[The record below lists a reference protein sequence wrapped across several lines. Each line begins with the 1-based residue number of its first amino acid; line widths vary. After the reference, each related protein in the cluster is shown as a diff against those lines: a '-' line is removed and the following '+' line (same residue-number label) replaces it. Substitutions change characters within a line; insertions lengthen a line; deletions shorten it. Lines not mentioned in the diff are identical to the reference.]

1 MRVFDIHTHP
11 ILRREGCGQ
20 EAIQRLIRESRALG
34 ITRMNILG
42 DVAHHGP
49 CQTAEQVT
57 AINEESAQLQ
67 SAHPDFFTFFC
78 YLNPTLGEK
87 AVMSE
92 VERCVSQHGA
102 LGIKLEAANHAAD
115 PCMRHVAKAA
125 KAFNLV
131 VLQHS
136 WSTDTNNKAGG
147 LKVQTDPDHTAL
159 FAKRNPDVKIIMAH
173 LYGCGHRG
181 VIAVK
186 ALPNVWVDTSGA
198 YPLDG
203 ILEYAVEHLGAE
215 RVLYGSDIPIRE
227 SGVKIGHVQGARISA
242 ADKKKVLYDN
252 AAALLGIA

>member
-20 EAIQRLIRESRALG
+20 AAVRRLIRESRELG

-42 DVAHHGP
+42 DVAHNGP

-57 AINEESAQLQ
+57 FINEESARLQ
-67 SAHPDFFTFFC
+67 AEHPDFFTFFC

-92 VERCVSQHGA
+92 VERCVTQHRA
-102 LGIKLEAANHAAD
+102 KGIKLEAANHAAD
-115 PCMRHVAKAA
+115 PCMSHVAKAA
-125 KAFNLV
+125 RTFDIV

-136 WSTDTNNKAGG
+136 WSTDTNKLSKGP
-147 LKVQTDPDHTAL
+147 KVQTDPDHTAL
-159 FAKRNPDVKIIMAH
+159 FARRNPDVKIIMAH

-186 ALPNVWVDTSGA
+186 TLPNVWVDTSGA
-198 YPLDG
+198 YPIDG

-227 SGVKIGHVQGARISA
+227 SRVKIGHVLGARISA
-242 ADKKKVLYDN
+242 ADKNKILYDN
-252 AAALLGIA
+252 AAKLLGLT

>member
-1 MRVFDIHTHP
+1 MRIFDIHTHP

-20 EAIQRLIRESRALG
+20 AAIKRLIRDSRALG

-42 DVAHHGP
+42 DVALHGP

-57 AINEESAQLQ
+57 FINEESARLQ
-67 SAHPDFFTFFC
+67 AEYPDFFTFFC

-87 AVMSE
+87 AVMRE
-92 VERCVSQHGA
+92 VERCVTQHGA
-102 LGIKLEAANHAAD
+102 SGIKLEAANHAAD

-125 KAFNLV
+125 REFGIV

-136 WSTDTNNKAGG
+136 WSTDTNAKKGG
-147 LKVQTDPDHTAL
+147 PKVQTDPDHTAI
-159 FAKRNPDVKIIMAH
+159 FGRRNPDVKIIMAH

-186 ALPNVWVDTSGA
+186 DLPNIWVDTSGA
-198 YPLDG
+198 YPIDG

-227 SGVKIGHVQGARISA
+227 SRVKIGHVQGARITA
-242 ADKKKVLYDN
+242 ADKKKIFYDN
-252 AAALLGIA
+252 AAALLGVA

>member
-20 EAIQRLIRESRALG
+20 AAIKRLIRDSRALG
-34 ITRMNILG
+34 ITGMNILG
-42 DVAHHGP
+42 DVAYNGP

-57 AINEESAQLQ
+57 EINEESARLQ
-67 SAHPDFFTFFC
+67 AAYPDFFTFFC

-92 VERCVSQHGA
+92 VERCVTKHGA
-102 LGIKLEAANHAAD
+102 RGIKLEAANHAAD

-125 KAFNLV
+125 RTFDIV

-136 WSTDTNNKAGG
+136 WSTDTNNLSKGP
-147 LKVQTDPDHTAL
+147 KVQTDPDHTAL
-159 FAKRNPDVKIIMAH
+159 FAKRNPDVKVIMAH

-186 ALPNVWVDTSGA
+186 ACPNVWVDTSGA
-198 YPLDG
+198 YPIDG
-203 ILEYAVEHLGAE
+203 ILEYAVEHLGPE

-227 SGVKIGHVQGARISA
+227 NRVKIGHVLGARISA
-242 ADKKKVLYDN
+242 KAKQQILYDN
-252 AAALLGIA
+252 AAQLLRLK

>member
-20 EAIQRLIRESRALG
+20 AAVRRLIRESRELG

-42 DVAHHGP
+42 DVAHNGP

-57 AINEESAQLQ
+57 FINEESARLQ
-67 SAHPDFFTFFC
+67 AEHPDFFTFFC

-92 VERCVSQHGA
+92 VERCVTQHRA
-102 LGIKLEAANHAAD
+102 KGIKLEAANHAAD
-115 PCMRHVAKAA
+115 PCMSHVAKAA
-125 KAFNLV
+125 RTFDIV

-136 WSTDTNNKAGG
+136 WSTDTNKLSKGP
-147 LKVQTDPDHTAL
+147 KVQTDPDHTAL
-159 FAKRNPDVKIIMAH
+159 FARRNPDVKIIMAH

-186 ALPNVWVDTSGA
+186 TLPNVWVDTSGA
-198 YPLDG
+198 YPIDC

-227 SGVKIGHVQGARISA
+227 SRVKIGHVLGARISA
-242 ADKKKVLYDN
+242 ADKNKILYDN
-252 AAALLGIA
+252 AAKLLGLT